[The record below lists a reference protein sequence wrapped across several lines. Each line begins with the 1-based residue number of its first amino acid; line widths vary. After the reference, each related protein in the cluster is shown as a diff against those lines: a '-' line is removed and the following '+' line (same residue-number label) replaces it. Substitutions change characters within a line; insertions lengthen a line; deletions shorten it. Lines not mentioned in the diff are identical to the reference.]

1 MNILK
6 ALAAL
11 LLLPIRNEAL
21 AMTLEIRASRLPLA
35 MVCPA
40 SMQSTSSYTLDTDG
54 EAARLG
60 TAVHEWLGQ
69 KIATQDIGNDEIF
82 ETLAIKYNL
91 KADDVRSLSI
101 RAWKLWREIEQWF
114 PSPIVEG
121 SLSKDLGPVRL
132 TGHVDVMR
140 YRPDTQTL
148 FVNDHKTGWLDGDH
162 SDQVKAYALMG
173 LEQFPEA
180 VTAHTCIMRV
190 RDYSTDFDQYT
201 RDQLAAWSERV
212 VDRLI
217 SDRDKYH
224 PGRHCSF
231 CPRRLTCDAY
241 RDWIRW
247 AIEILTGS
255 TVYDL
260 KASTS
265 PDPQTITDVYD
276 AKSNLDHCIKEA
288 AAVLKALALSSNE
301 GTLKKTDGMQ
311 LQLVD
316 QIQTSILFRQAWPI
330 LQKIVDEDFYNDV
343 FNIDKGN
350 LQKLVK
356 LGAGHGQKGK
366 AVAALMEQ
374 LEAAGAITENK
385 ITRLE
390 NRKAQ
395 P

>member
-1 MNILK
+1 
-6 ALAAL
+6 
-11 LLLPIRNEAL
+11 
-21 AMTLEIRASRLPLA
+21 
-35 MVCPA
+35 
-40 SMQSTSSYTLDTDG
+40 MQGTPYTIDTDG
-54 EAARLG
+54 PAARLG
-60 TAVHEWLGQ
+60 TAVHEWLAQ
-69 KIATQDIGNDEIF
+69 KIATQTIGNDEHF
-82 ETLAIKYNL
+82 ETLAIKYNV
-91 KADDVRSLSI
+91 KADDVRSLSL

-121 SLSKDLGPVRL
+121 SLAKDLGPVKL

-180 VTAHTCIMRV
+180 SLVHTCIMRV
-190 RDYSTDFDQYT
+190 RDFSTDFDQYS

-217 SDRDKYH
+217 SDAEKYH
-224 PGRHCSF
+224 PGRHCAF
-231 CPRRLTCDAY
+231 CPRRLTCEAY

-247 AIEILTGS
+247 AMEILTGS
-255 TVYDL
+255 TVVDL
-260 KASTS
+260 KLATS

-288 AAVLKALALSSNE
+288 ADVLKTLAHTNQ

-311 LQLVD
+311 LQLID
-316 QIQTSILFRQAWPI
+316 QIQTSIMFRQAWPI
-330 LQKIVDEDFYNDV
+330 LQKLVDEDFYNDV
-343 FNIDKGN
+343 FTVEKGN
-350 LQKLVK
+350 LHKLVK

-366 AVAALMEQ
+366 AVAELMEQ
-374 LEAAGAITENK
+374 LEEAGAITENK
-385 ITRLE
+385 VTRLE
-390 NRKAQ
+390 NRKAT